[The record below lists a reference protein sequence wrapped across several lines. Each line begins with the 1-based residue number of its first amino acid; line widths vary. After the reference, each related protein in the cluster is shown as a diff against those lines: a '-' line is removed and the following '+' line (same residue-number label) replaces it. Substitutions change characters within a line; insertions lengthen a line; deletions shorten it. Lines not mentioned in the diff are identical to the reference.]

1 MEFKYNSPF
10 QMDCRVWLIVFMTL
24 TTVTGMVPK
33 SFEGEIRDRLLNNA
47 NYSSR
52 ERPVINASDTV
63 QVDMKMHIHAMI
75 DLNEHDQVLT
85 TAVWISLQWKDLRLS
100 WNASEFGDV
109 TVVPVYVEEIW
120 TPSIFITNALD
131 SDSLSIVSPERGM
144 ILLDSDGVATMGTP
158 AVLSTQCP
166 LSIHY
171 FPYDKQVCRYH
182 FLPTNQHNDLVK
194 ILTRSQGL
202 LGTYSS
208 LDWTIT
214 NLTNYDGEL
223 IIPDFT
229 PNIHS
234 GNLSMAVFCL
244 HLERDPSYYIRVLLI
259 PSTLLCILSFLTFF
273 APPDSGERISLSVS
287 MVLGLTVFQLL
298 VADILPTTLEGS
310 PILSYYLT
318 VNFVLASS
326 TVPISLSNINIAYGD
341 KRLTVLKCLFM
352 RRLLIEYLPRILGVP
367 SYSERINCLNKPN
380 KRRNQLENSDME
392 TKTSESLDGHLDTTE
407 KTKIEA
413 RTVALVLDRIASI
426 IFFSVFLLLVIQVI
440 VDFNGNDGPA
450 QILCEETFQ
459 IEEPPAKNL

>member
-1 MEFKYNSPF
+1 MEFKYNTHF
-10 QMDCRVWLIVFMTL
+10 KMDCRVWLIVFITL

-33 SFEGEIRDRLLNNA
+33 SFEGQIRDRLLNNV
-47 NYSSR
+47 NYSSK
-52 ERPVINASDTV
+52 ERPVINASDAV
-63 QVDMKMHIHAMI
+63 QVDMKMQIYAM
-75 DLNEHDQVLT
+75 LELSEHDQVIT
-85 TAVWISLQWKDLRLS
+85 TALWITLRWKDLRLS

-144 ILLDSDGVATMGTP
+144 ILLDSDGVATLGTP

-166 LSIHY
+166 LSIYY

-182 FLPTNQHNDLVK
+182 FLPTNQPNDLVK

-229 PNIHS
+229 PNIHR

-273 APPDSGERISLSVS
+273 APPDSGKRISLSVS

-298 VADILPTTLEGS
+298 VADILPTTLEDS
-310 PILSYYLT
+310 PILSYYLI
-318 VNFVLASS
+318 VNFVLACS

-341 KRLTVLKCLFM
+341 KRLTVLKFTFM
-352 RRLLIEYLPRILGVP
+352 RRLLVEYLPRILGVT
-367 SYSERINCLNKPN
+367 SYSERINCLNKPH

-392 TKTSESLDGHLDTTE
+392 TRTPESLDGHLDTTE

-413 RTVALVLDRIASI
+413 RTVSLVLDRIAFV
-426 IFFSVFLLLVIQVI
+426 IFLACFLFFLIQVI
-440 VDFNGNDGPA
+440 VDFNGNDGST
-450 QILCEETFQ
+450 QLSCKEI
-459 IEEPPAKNL
+459 NSD